1 MGVNNLPRT
10 VIRQR
15 RGCDLN
21 PGPTAPESSTLT
33 ARLPSHPRN
42 RITLEKKY
50 LMGRRA
56 DSRPLLYAF
65 HHGRILI
72 GEGAAAG
79 RWDSDTKLDSY
90 PPLYGHLAKIFRVRV
105 PIYETS
111 YDLSQDYLT
120 FIVRSICDGDLER
133 ANISVRN
140 IVS

>member
-1 MGVNNLPRT
+1 MGVNNLPMT
-10 VIRQR
+10 VTRQR

-79 RWDSDTKLDSY
+79 TWDSDTKLDSY
-90 PPLYGHLAKIFRVRV
+90 RPLYGHLAKIF
-105 PIYETS
+105 PS
-111 YDLSQDYLT
+111 QGPDL
-120 FIVRSICDGDLER
+120 
-133 ANISVRN
+133 RN
-140 IVS
+140 ILRFIARLSHVYRKIDLRR